1 MMPQGLSN
9 VLTMV
14 LTYCTV
20 IALVDEELSV
30 ATILAIFLAIHIIS
44 NFKEGLYNE
53 KKSDSA
59 GTTDAQNK

>member
-9 VLTMV
+9 VVTMV

-20 IALVDEELSV
+20 IALVDEYLPI
-30 ATILAIFLAIHIIS
+30 AAILAIFLAIHIIS

-53 KKSDSA
+53 KKSEGSRNA
-59 GTTDAQNK
+59 HAQNK

>member
-9 VLTMV
+9 VVTMV

-20 IALVDEELSV
+20 IALVDEYLPI
-30 ATILAIFLAIHIIS
+30 AAILAIFLAIHIIS

-53 KKSDSA
+53 KKSSSA
-59 GTTDAQNK
+59 ATTTTQNK

>member
-30 ATILAIFLAIHIIS
+30 ATILAIFLAVHIIS
-44 NFKEGLYNE
+44 NFKEGLFNE
-53 KKSDSA
+53 KKSIGEGSSN
-59 GTTDAQNK
+59 TQNK

>member
-9 VLTMV
+9 IVTMV

-30 ATILAIFLAIHIIS
+30 ATILAIFLAVHIIS
-44 NFKEGLYNE
+44 NFKEGLFNE
-53 KKSDSA
+53 KKSSSTA
-59 GTTDAQNK
+59 NTTAHSK